1 MNSFILQYD
10 VADNG
15 MYQLYKDNCYVA
27 DMDVTEVDD
36 LIDDIKHF
44 INNNSQLRYDIE
56 IKNDNDGLGII
67 VDMFDLDECV
77 DTATFWFDDYITE

>member
-1 MNSFILQYD
+1 MVSFVLQYD

-15 MYQLYKDNCYVA
+15 MYQLYKDNRYIA
-27 DMDVTEVDD
+27 DMDVTNVDD
-36 LIDDIKHF
+36 LIYDIKHF
-44 INNNSQLRYDIE
+44 INNKSQLRYDIE

-77 DTATFWFDDYITE
+77 ETATFWFDDYIE

>member
-15 MYQLYKDNCYVA
+15 MYQLYKDNQYIA

-36 LIDDIKHF
+36 LIGDIKHF
-44 INNNSQLRYDIE
+44 IHNNSLPRYDIE

-67 VDMFDLDECV
+67 VDMFDVDECV
-77 DTATFWFDDYITE
+77 DTATFWFDDYINH